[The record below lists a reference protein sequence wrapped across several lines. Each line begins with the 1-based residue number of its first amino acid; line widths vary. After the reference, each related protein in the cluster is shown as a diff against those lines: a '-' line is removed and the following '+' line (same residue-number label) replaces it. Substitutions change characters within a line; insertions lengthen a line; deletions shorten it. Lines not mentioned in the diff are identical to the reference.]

1 MPAVAGRADPTR
13 IGSVRAMTTVL
24 KAPDRPD
31 TAPGARPRG
40 RTVLAWLVLA
50 VWIGL
55 AVGAFSLSG
64 RLDSVTRD
72 NQADYLPASAQSTR
86 VLAAEAGLPSGG
98 DGLLVVVY
106 ERVDGI
112 RPGDREAA
120 ARDYTE
126 LAERFGTRPVGAPEV
141 TASSRGTALVFGLTL
156 DSTWVADE
164 AEATTVADAR
174 EIVSDGPDGLRAYV
188 TGPSAIGADMDE
200 IFDSVDATLMLA
212 TSVVVALLLILT
224 YRSPLLWLVPLV
236 SVGVAAITS
245 MGAVYALTQVFGFT
259 ITSMS
264 SALMIVLVFGA
275 GTDYALLL
283 VSRYREELHRHERP
297 VDAMLAALRGA
308 GPAIAASAGTVVAG
322 LLCLLAADL
331 NSTSGLGPVGAA
343 GIGAALLVMLTF
355 FPALL
360 VVLGRRVFWPFVPR
374 LGAEAR
380 RSGSRWARLGELVD
394 RRRVVSWAVPM
405 VVLGGLSLGLVGA
418 NGSLPQLDQFARAV
432 PDSVVGAKLIDER
445 FPGQGGQ
452 PVTVMSR
459 PDVSTDVLAA
469 VRSTPGVASARIGQV
484 GDEWVEISAIPVD
497 SPESAG
503 ETATIKRLRVDLQ
516 ELVGDAALVGGPSA
530 ELLDTD
536 ETNTS
541 DRTRVMPLILLVVLV
556 ILGLLLR
563 AVVAPLVLV
572 ATVVVS
578 FVGSLGLCN
587 LLFEHVLG
595 FAGWES
601 SVLLIGF
608 LFLVALG
615 VDYNIFLMSRVREE
629 AAHHGTVEGT
639 KRGLAVTGGVIT
651 SAGVVLAATF
661 AVLATLPLVMLIQI
675 GILVAVGVLI
685 DTVLVRSIVVP
696 ALTMSLG
703 SRTWWPSKLWRTR
716 EDRGEDRVDVPV

>member
-1 MPAVAGRADPTR
+1 MLP
-13 IGSVRAMTTVL
+13 
-24 KAPDRPD
+24 
-31 TAPGARPRG
+31 
-40 RTVLAWLVLA
+40 WLMLA

-55 AVGAFSLSG
+55 VVGGFSLAG
-64 RLDSVTRD
+64 KLDSVTRD
-72 NQADYLPASAQSTR
+72 NQADYLPVSAQSTK
-86 VLAAEAGLPSGG
+86 VLQAEAGLPGGG

-106 ERVDGI
+106 ERAEGI
-112 RPGDREAA
+112 GPADREAA
-120 ARDYTE
+120 ARGYAE
-126 LAERFGTRPVGAPEV
+126 LAERFGNDPAVRPEIVE
-141 TASSRGTALVFGLTL
+141 SSHGTALVFGLPL
-156 DSTWVADE
+156 DRTWVTDE
-164 AEATTVADAR
+164 AEATSVADAR
-174 EIVSDGPDGLRAYV
+174 ELLSDRPDGLNVYV

-200 IFDSVDATLMLA
+200 VFDTVDAKLMLA
-212 TSVVVALLLILT
+212 TTLVVALLLILT

-236 SVGVAAITS
+236 SVGVAAVMS
-245 MGAVYALTQVFGFT
+245 MGAVYALTQVFDFT

-264 SALMIVLVFGA
+264 SALLVVLVFGA

-283 VSRYREELHRHERP
+283 VSRYREELHHHERP
-297 VDAMLAALRGA
+297 VDAMQAALRA
-308 GPAIAASAGTVVAG
+308 AAPAIAASAGTVAAG
-322 LLCLLAADL
+322 LLCLLVADL

-343 GIGAALLVMLTF
+343 GIAVSLLVMLTF

-374 LGAEAR
+374 LGAEPQAA
-380 RSGSRWARLGELVD
+380 GSRWARLGELVD
-394 RRRVVSWAVPM
+394 RRRVVSWAVPL
-405 VVLGGLSLGLVGA
+405 VVLGALSLGLIGA
-418 NGSLPQLDQFARAV
+418 SGSLPQLDQFARSS
-432 PDSVVGAKLIDER
+432 PDSVTGAKLIDDH

-459 PDVSTDVLAA
+459 PDTSDEVLAA
-469 VRSTPGVASARIGQV
+469 VRNTSGVVSAEIDRAGE
-484 GDEWVEISAIPVD
+484 DWVEISAIPVD

-503 ETATIKRLRVDLQ
+503 ETATIKRLRGNLEEVA
-516 ELVGDAALVGGPSA
+516 GDAALVGGPSA

-541 DRTRVMPLILLVVLV
+541 DRNRVMPLILLVVLV

-578 FVGSLGLCN
+578 FFGALGLCN
-587 LLFEHVLG
+587 LLFDRVLG
-595 FAGWES
+595 FGGWES
-601 SVLLIGF
+601 SVPLIGF

-629 AAHHGTVEGT
+629 VVGHGTVEGT

-661 AVLATLPLVMLIQI
+661 AVLASLPLVMLIEI

-685 DTVLVRSIVVP
+685 DTLLVRSIVVP

-703 SRTWWPSKLWRTR
+703 PRIWWPSSLWRTR
-716 EDRGEDRVDVPV
+716 EDREDRVDEPV

>member
-1 MPAVAGRADPTR
+1 MAGRTDPVGL
-13 IGSVRAMTTVL
+13 GSVIAMTTDL
-24 KAPDRPD
+24 RAPDRPGVV
-31 TAPGARPRG
+31 TRPKRSRT
-40 RTVLAWLVLA
+40 RTVLPWLVLA
-50 VWIGL
+50 AWIGL
-55 AVGAFSLSG
+55 VVGSMSLAG

-72 NQADYLPASAQSTR
+72 DQADYLPASAQSTK
-86 VLAAEAGLPSGG
+86 VLLAEAGLPGG
-98 DGLLVVVY
+98 EDGLLVVVY
-106 ERVDGI
+106 ERAGGI
-112 RPGDREAA
+112 QPGDREAA

-126 LAERFGTRPVGAPEV
+126 LAERFGKPTVEAPEV
-141 TASSRGTALVFGLTL
+141 AESSHGTALVYGLTL
-156 DSTWVADE
+156 NSTWVADE
-164 AEATTVADAR
+164 AEATTVAAAR
-174 EIVSDGPDGLRAYV
+174 EIVSDGPEGLSAHV

-200 IFDSVDATLMLA
+200 VFDTVDTRLMLA
-212 TSVVVALLLILT
+212 TAVVVAFLLILT
-224 YRSPLLWLVPLV
+224 YRSPLLWLAPLV
-236 SVGVAAITS
+236 SVGVAAVTS
-245 MGAVYALTQVFGFT
+245 MAVVYALTQVFDFT

-297 VDAMLAALRGA
+297 VDAMSAALRGA

-322 LLCLLAADL
+322 LLCLLVADL

-343 GIGAALLVMLTF
+343 GIGTSLLVMLTF

-374 LGAEAR
+374 PGAEAR
-380 RSGSRWARLGELVD
+380 RAGSRWARLGELVD
-394 RRRVVSWAVPM
+394 RRRVVSWAVPL
-405 VVLGGLSLGLVGA
+405 VVLGALALGLVGA
-418 NGSLPQLDQFARAV
+418 SGSLPQLDQFARST
-432 PDSVVGAKLIDER
+432 PDSVIGAKTIDER

-452 PVTVMSR
+452 PVQVMSR
-459 PDVSTDVLAA
+459 PDESTDVLAA
-469 VRSTPGVASARIGQV
+469 VRSTPGVASAEIGRSS
-484 GDEWVEISAIPVD
+484 DDWVEISAVPVD

-503 ETATIKRLRVDLQ
+503 ETATIKRLRDTLQ
-516 ELVGDAALVGGPSA
+516 EVAGDDALVGGPSA

-536 ETNTS
+536 ETNRS
-541 DRTRVMPLILLVVLV
+541 DRNRVMPLILLVVLV

-578 FVGSLGLCN
+578 FFGALGLCN
-587 LLFEHVLG
+587 LLFDRLLG

-629 AAHHGTVEGT
+629 ALRHGTLEGT

-651 SAGVVLAATF
+651 SAGLVLAATF

-685 DTVLVRSIVVP
+685 DTLLVRSIVVP

-703 SRTWWPSKLWRTR
+703 SRIWWPSRLWGTGRDVVD
-716 EDRGEDRVDVPV
+716 DRG

>member
-1 MPAVAGRADPTR
+1 MTTELRAPGPTR
-13 IGSVRAMTTVL
+13 FDTGPKRS
-24 KAPDRPD
+24 RPKW
-31 TAPGARPRG
+31 PRRG
-40 RTVLAWLVLA
+40 RTALPWLMLA

-55 AVGAFSLSG
+55 VVGGLSLAG
-64 RLDSVTRD
+64 KLDSVTRD
-72 NQADYLPASAQSTR
+72 NQADYLPASAQSTK
-86 VLAAEAGLPSGG
+86 VLLAEAGLPDGS

-106 ERVDGI
+106 ERAAGI
-112 RPGDREAA
+112 QPGDREAA
-120 ARDYTE
+120 VGGYTE
-126 LAERFGTRPVGAPEV
+126 LAKRFGNDTDAPPEIV
-141 TASSRGTALVFGLTL
+141 ESNHGTALMLGLPL
-156 DSTWVADE
+156 DRKWVTDE
-164 AEATTVADAR
+164 AEAVSVADAR
-174 EIVSDGPDGLRAYV
+174 ALLADRPDGLNVYV

-200 IFDSVDATLMLA
+200 VFDAVDARLLLA
-212 TSVVVALLLILT
+212 TAVVVALLLILT

-236 SVGVAAITS
+236 SVGVAAVTS
-245 MGAVYALTQVFGFT
+245 MGAVYALTQVFDFT

-264 SALMIVLVFGA
+264 SALLIVLVFGA

-283 VSRYREELHRHERP
+283 VSRYREELHHHERP
-297 VDAMLAALRGA
+297 IDAMMAALRGA
-308 GPAIAASAGTVVAG
+308 GPAIAASAGTVTAG
-322 LLCLLAADL
+322 LLCLLVADL

-343 GIGAALLVMLTF
+343 GITASLLVMLTF

-374 LGAEAR
+374 LGAEVR
-380 RSGSRWARLGELVD
+380 GSGSRWARLGELVD
-394 RRRVVSWAVPM
+394 RRRLVGWAAPM
-405 VVLGGLSLGLVGA
+405 VILGALALGLVGA
-418 NGSLPQLDQFARAV
+418 SGSLPQLDQFARST
-432 PDSVVGAKLIDER
+432 PDSVTGAKLIDER

-459 PDVSTDVLAA
+459 PDKSSEVLTA
-469 VRSTPGVASARIGQV
+469 VRNTSGVAGAEIGRA
-484 GDEWVEISAIPVD
+484 GDDWVEISAIPVD

-503 ETATIKRLRVDLQ
+503 ETATIKRLRDTAQKVA
-516 ELVGDAALVGGPSA
+516 GDAALVGGPSA

-536 ETNTS
+536 ETNKS
-541 DRTRVMPLILLVVLV
+541 DRNRVMPLILLVVLV

-578 FVGSLGLCN
+578 FFGALGLCN
-587 LLFEHVLG
+587 LLFDRVLG

-601 SVLLIGF
+601 SVPLIGF

-629 AAHHGTVEGT
+629 AVRHGTVKGT

-661 AVLATLPLVMLIQI
+661 AVLASLPLVMLIEI

-685 DTVLVRSIVVP
+685 DTLLVRSIVVP

-703 SRTWWPSKLWRTR
+703 SRMWWPSKLSRTR
-716 EDRGEDRVDVPV
+716 EDRVDEPV

>member
-1 MPAVAGRADPTR
+1 
-13 IGSVRAMTTVL
+13 MTTEL
-24 KAPDRPD
+24 R
-31 TAPGARPRG
+31 APGLTTTDTRPKRS
-40 RTVLAWLVLA
+40 RPKTVLPWLMLA

-55 AVGAFSLSG
+55 VVGGLSLAG
-64 RLDSVTRD
+64 KLDSVTRD
-72 NQADYLPASAQSTR
+72 NQADYLPASAQSTK

-106 ERVDGI
+106 ERAGGI

-126 LAERFGTRPVGAPEV
+126 LAQRFGKPTVETPEV
-141 TASSRGTALVFGLTL
+141 VESSRGTALVFGLTL
-156 DSTWVADE
+156 DSKWVADE

-174 EIVSDGPDGLRAYV
+174 EVVSDGPEGLSAYV

-200 IFDSVDATLMLA
+200 VFDSVDAKLMLA
-212 TSVVVALLLILT
+212 TAVVVTLLLILT

-245 MGAVYALTQVFGFT
+245 MGAVYALTQVFDFT

-283 VSRYREELHRHERP
+283 VSRYREELHSHGRP
-297 VDAMLAALRGA
+297 IDAMQAALRGA

-322 LLCLLAADL
+322 LLCLSAADL

-343 GIGAALLVMLTF
+343 GIGASLLVMLTF

-360 VVLGRRVFWPFVPR
+360 VVLGRRIFWPFVPR
-374 LGAEAR
+374 LDAEPR
-380 RSGSRWARLGELVD
+380 RTGFRWARLGELVD

-405 VVLGGLSLGLVGA
+405 VVLGALSLGLAGA
-418 NGSLPQLDQFARAV
+418 NGSLPQLDQFARAT

-452 PVTVMSR
+452 AVTVMSR
-459 PDVSTDVLAA
+459 PDISDRVLTA
-469 VRSTPGVASARIGQV
+469 VRNTPGVANAQFGQTS
-484 GDEWVEISAIPVD
+484 DDWVEISAIPVD

-503 ETATIKRLRVDLQ
+503 EAATIKRLRNDLQ
-516 ELVGDAALVGGPSA
+516 ELAGDAAMVGGPSA

-536 ETNTS
+536 ETNAS
-541 DRTRVMPLILLVVLV
+541 DRNRVMPLILLVVLV
-556 ILGLLLR
+556 ILGFLLR

-578 FVGSLGLCN
+578 FFGSLGLCN
-587 LLFEHVLG
+587 LLFEHLLG

-629 AAHHGTVEGT
+629 AVHHGTVEGT

-651 SAGVVLAATF
+651 SAGMVLAATF

-685 DTVLVRSIVVP
+685 DTLLVRSIVVP

-703 SRTWWPSKLWRTR
+703 SRIWWPGKLGLIR
-716 EDRGEDRVDVPV
+716 ENRGEGRVDVPA

>member
-1 MPAVAGRADPTR
+1 MTSQLQAPDPAD
-13 IGSVRAMTTVL
+13 VRA
-24 KAPDRPD
+24 RPKRSR
-31 TAPGARPRG
+31 A
-40 RTVLAWLVLA
+40 RTVLPWLVLA
-50 VWIGL
+50 VWIGVV
-55 AVGAFSLSG
+55 VGSFSLAG
-64 RLDSVTRD
+64 KLDSVTRD
-72 NQADYLPASAQSTR
+72 SQPDYLPASAQSTK
-86 VLAAEAGLPSGG
+86 VLLAEAGLPGGG

-106 ERVDGI
+106 ERAGGI
-112 RPGDREAA
+112 QPGDREAA
-120 ARDYTE
+120 VRDYTE
-126 LAERFGTRPVGAPEV
+126 LAERFGDNTGEAPEI
-141 TASSRGTALVFGLTL
+141 TESNRGTAMVFGLPL
-156 DSTWVADE
+156 DRRWVTDE
-164 AEATTVADAR
+164 AEATTVAYAR
-174 EIVSDGPDGLRAYV
+174 ELLADRPDGLNAYV

-200 IFDSVDATLMLA
+200 VFDSVDARLMVA
-212 TSVVVALLLILT
+212 TTVVVALLLILT

-245 MGAVYALTQVFGFT
+245 MGAVYALTQVFDVT

-275 GTDYALLL
+275 GTDYALLV
-283 VSRYREELHRHERP
+283 VSRYREELRRHERP
-297 VDAMLAALRGA
+297 IDAMLAALRAA
-308 GPAIAASAGTVVAG
+308 GPAIAASAGTVAAG

-343 GIGAALLVMLTF
+343 GIGASLLVMLTF

-374 LGAEAR
+374 LGAEVRA
-380 RSGSRWARLGELVD
+380 SGSRWARLGEAID
-394 RRRVVSWAVPM
+394 RRRVVSWAVPL
-405 VVLGGLSLGLVGA
+405 VVLGALTLGLVGA
-418 NGSLPQLDQFARAV
+418 SGSLPQLDQFARST
-432 PDSVVGAKLIDER
+432 PDSVIGAKTIDER

-459 PDVSTDVLAA
+459 PDKRRDVLAA
-469 VRSTPGVASARIGQV
+469 VQDTPGVASAEIGQAS
-484 GDEWVEISAIPVD
+484 DDWVEISALPID

-503 ETATIKRLRVDLQ
+503 ETATIKRLRAHLHQV
-516 ELVGDAALVGGPSA
+516 VGDAALVGGPSA

-536 ETNTS
+536 ETNKS
-541 DRTRVMPLILLVVLV
+541 DRNRVMPLILLVVLV
-556 ILGLLLR
+556 TLALLLR
-563 AVVAPLVLV
+563 AIVAPLVLV

-578 FVGSLGLCN
+578 FFGALGLCN
-587 LLFEHVLG
+587 LVFDHVLG

-601 SVLLIGF
+601 SVPLIGF

-615 VDYNIFLMSRVREE
+615 VDYNIFLTSRVREE
-629 AAHHGTVEGT
+629 AAQHGTVEGT

-685 DTVLVRSIVVP
+685 DTLLVRSIVVP

-703 SRTWWPSKLWRTR
+703 SRIWWPSKLWRAS
-716 EDRGEDRVDVPV
+716 EDSVR

>member
-1 MPAVAGRADPTR
+1 
-13 IGSVRAMTTVL
+13 
-24 KAPDRPD
+24 
-31 TAPGARPRG
+31 
-40 RTVLAWLVLA
+40 

-55 AVGAFSLSG
+55 VVGGFSLAG

-72 NQADYLPASAQSTR
+72 NQADYLPASAQSTK
-86 VLAAEAGLPSGG
+86 VILAEAGLPNGG

-106 ERVDGI
+106 ERADGI
-112 RPGDREAA
+112 RPGDRAAA

-126 LAERFGTRPVGAPEV
+126 LAVRFGTRPVGAPEV
-141 TASSRGTALVFGLTL
+141 TESSHGTALVFALSLNSRWAT
-156 DSTWVADE
+156 DE
-164 AEATTVADAR
+164 AEASTVADAR
-174 EIVSDGPDGLRAYV
+174 ELVSDLPDGLDAYV

-200 IFDSVDATLMLA
+200 VFDTVDARLMLA
-212 TSVVVALLLILT
+212 TTVVVALLLILT

-236 SVGVAAITS
+236 SVGVAAIMS
-245 MGAVYALTQVFGFT
+245 MGAVYALTQVFDFT

-297 VDAMLAALRGA
+297 SDAMLAALRGA
-308 GPAIAASAGTVVAG
+308 GPAIAASAGTVAAG

-343 GIGAALLVMLTF
+343 GIGASLLVMLTL

-380 RSGSRWARLGELVD
+380 GSGSRWARLGELVD

-405 VVLGGLSLGLVGA
+405 VVLGALSLGLVGA
-418 NGSLPQLDQFARAV
+418 NGSLPQLDQFARST
-432 PDSVVGAKLIDER
+432 PDSVVGARLIDER

-459 PDVSTDVLAA
+459 PAMSADVLAA
-469 VRSTPGVASARIGQV
+469 VQSTPGVASATVGQA
-484 GDEWVEISAIPVD
+484 GDDWVEISAIPVD

-503 ETATIKRLRVDLQ
+503 ETATIKRLRDDLK
-516 ELVGDAALVGGPSA
+516 ELAGDAAIVGGPSA

-541 DRTRVMPLILLVVLV
+541 DRNRVMPLILLVVLV

-578 FVGSLGLCN
+578 FFGSLGLCN
-587 LLFEHVLG
+587 LLFDHVLG

-629 AAHHGTVEGT
+629 AVRHGTVEGT

-651 SAGVVLAATF
+651 SAGLVLAATF
-661 AVLATLPLVMLIQI
+661 AVLASLPLVMLIQI

-685 DTVLVRSIVVP
+685 DTLLVRSIVVP

-703 SRTWWPSKLWRTR
+703 RRIWWPSKPRRRRDDR
-716 EDRGEDRVDVPV
+716 EEERVDVPV